1 MADRDAGI
9 ECRNGGRR
17 ARHGVALHQH
27 IVGLKLRE
35 DRSEPAQH
43 ARKGIAQRLSG
54 LHDVEIVVGLQ
65 RKRGH
70 HLIEHLAV
78 LTGDTDS
85 RQDFFLLGECVDDR
99 CHFDG
104 FRTCAEY

>member
-9 ECRNGGRR
+9 ECSHRGSR
-17 ARHGVALHQH
+17 ARGGVALHQNV
-27 IVGLKLRE
+27 VGLKLRE
-35 DRSEPAQH
+35 DRSEPAQN
-43 ARKGIAQRLSG
+43 ARKDIAQRLSR

-70 HLIEHLAV
+70 HLVEHFAV
-78 LTGDTDS
+78 LTGDADS
-85 RQDFFLLGECVDDR
+85 RQDFLLLSQCADDR